1 MKKVSQVVIVMML
14 LGIGTA
20 AAQDPAPYLALGDSV
35 PFGYNPLIWTPPG
48 PPPPPAN
55 LLGYYHGFPQYVSGA
70 LNLAL
75 ANASCPGETSRSFLV
90 GPPDNGCSEW
100 RSGLPLLDEVPLFV
114 TYTPS
119 METQKEYAVS
129 FLAEHRNTK
138 LVTITIGG
146 DDLLVLE
153 DKCAAQSANPAVI
166 GRAFANLPALER

>member
-1 MKKVSQVVIVMML
+1 
-14 LGIGTA
+14 
-20 AAQDPAPYLALGDSV
+20 
-35 PFGYNPLIWTPPG
+35 PFGYNPLIWMPPG

-55 LLGYYHGFPQYVSGA
+55 LLGYYHGFPQYVSGS

-100 RSGLPLLDEVPLFV
+100 RSGLPLLGEVPLFV

-119 METQKEYAVS
+119 TETQKEYAVS

-146 DDLLVLE
+146 DDL
-153 DKCAAQSANPAVI
+153 
-166 GRAFANLPALER
+166 